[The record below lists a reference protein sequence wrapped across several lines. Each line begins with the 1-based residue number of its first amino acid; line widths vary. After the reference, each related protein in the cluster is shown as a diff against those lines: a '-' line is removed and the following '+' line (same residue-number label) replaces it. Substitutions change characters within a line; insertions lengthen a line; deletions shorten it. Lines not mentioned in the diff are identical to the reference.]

1 MAEDKEKARERH
13 RRWARKHKEQVN
25 EKNRR
30 YRLAHPDKAKAW
42 RKANYRKH
50 REACIA
56 RAKRW
61 KAENREKAR
70 ECQRKA
76 DAEYRRKHP
85 DKCKE
90 KADRWAKKNRKRLN
104 ELQREYYYRDHEKSK
119 RKLREQAQKRRE
131 VFAADAAAYAEWRTK
146 ERMRKALKKGLSY
159 RPKFSIRI
167 PDWATF
173 GMPILDG
180 NSAFLLCN
188 RTDAQSAY
196 AKELRRSRRSWMV
209 ANNKV

>member
-13 RRWARKHKEQVN
+13 RRWARKHKDAVN
-25 EKNRR
+25 EKNLR
-30 YRLAHPDKAKAW
+30 YRLVHPDKVKAW
-42 RKANYRKH
+42 RKAYYCKN
-50 REACIA
+50 REACFA
-56 RAKRW
+56 RVKRW

-76 DAEYRRKHP
+76 DAVYRRKHP

-90 KADRWAKKNRKRLN
+90 RAAKWAKKNRKRMN
-104 ELQREYYYRDHEKSK
+104 ELQMEYYYRDHEKSK
-119 RKLREQAQKRRE
+119 RKIRERAQKRRKQ
-131 VFAADAAAYAEWRTK
+131 FAEDAAAYAEWRAK
-146 ERMRKALKKGLSY
+146 ERMRKALKRGTSY
-159 RPKFSIRI
+159 RPNFSIRI

-180 NSAFLLCN
+180 NSAYLLCN
-188 RTDAQSAY
+188 RTDSQAAY

-209 ANNKV
+209 AHNKV